1 MERLL
6 HRLPIR
12 YQYFS
17 IVALFSICL
26 FAVIFWISYQYSTSA
41 IVETVTEFQ
50 KEKLFELNQRVKE
63 QLNYVESISLA
74 ITRNTDV
81 IEILDFESRDYA
93 YYSLSERVTSALLG
107 LTFSSSGIYSIH
119 MYIKEPPSSSYPLQY
134 FDFEVVKQQWWYE
147 SLLKNDFIWIGKQEL
162 ITPNGK
168 KAVMS
173 FARSLST
180 RSGEHAGVAVINV
193 DADQL
198 QAIIEDDRGTSQR
211 LLIDSSG
218 QRIVQS
224 HSPYLELQE
233 QDYLKIAKVSE
244 HMQPRDIFSQ
254 EIALTSESAL
264 VVTSQIDGTNWMIA
278 EITPWSQLTKDSV
291 RMLKVLGLI
300 AVISILILLVIH
312 LLLNRVTTKPIFLL
326 LRSMDRYPDVVI
338 KPAYIYRNEYGK
350 LFDGYNALID
360 RIRKLYRSLEEQHKK
375 KRETEIKALQA
386 MINPHFL
393 YNTLDQLN
401 WMAIKDGN
409 TRMSQVLEMTGGLL
423 RIGLSDGKP
432 LIPLSQELKFI
443 EYYIKI
449 QQLRLGAKNIQYS
462 ISVPEKLEQLMVPK
476 MTLQPFIENSIKHGF
491 HGREHGTIQVT
502 AQIETSTNRLVLTI
516 VDDGIGLKRAQLI
529 GEKTKGGYGIE
540 NVRARLDAFFQAD
553 YQMELQEL
561 EMGGTKVI
569 IGIPVIQPD
578 NDNEGGERNVQDG
591 YYRR

>member
-1 MERLL
+1 
-6 HRLPIR
+6 
-12 YQYFS
+12 
-17 IVALFSICL
+17 
-26 FAVIFWISYQYSTSA
+26 
-41 IVETVTEFQ
+41 
-50 KEKLFELNQRVKE
+50 
-63 QLNYVESISLA
+63 
-74 ITRNTDV
+74 
-81 IEILDFESRDYA
+81 
-93 YYSLSERVTSALLG
+93 
-107 LTFSSSGIYSIH
+107 
-119 MYIKEPPSSSYPLQY
+119 
-134 FDFEVVKQQWWYE
+134 
-147 SLLKNDFIWIGKQEL
+147 
-162 ITPNGK
+162 
-168 KAVMS
+168 
-173 FARSLST
+173 
-180 RSGEHAGVAVINV
+180 
-193 DADQL
+193 
-198 QAIIEDDRGTSQR
+198 
-211 LLIDSSG
+211 
-218 QRIVQS
+218 
-224 HSPYLELQE
+224 
-233 QDYLKIAKVSE
+233 
-244 HMQPRDIFSQ
+244 
-254 EIALTSESAL
+254 
-264 VVTSQIDGTNWMIA
+264 
-278 EITPWSQLTKDSV
+278 
-291 RMLKVLGLI
+291 MLKVLGLI